1 MEHNPYIPYPVT
13 IDRVVVE
20 NEARDIKTFRLV
32 FQNPEDRKRFEFRVG
47 QFAEL
52 SLLGFGESP
61 IGIASSPLDRDY
73 VEFTVKQYPTG
84 VVTTELH
91 NAEPGRPM
99 GIRGPMGNGYPIEKM
114 AGKNIVIISG
124 GFAVT
129 TLRATIRYLLHPD
142 IRSSVKNI
150 TVIYGARSP
159 GELCYK
165 EEFAAW
171 SQRKD
176 IAVTLTVDNKAQGLP
191 PVARSD
197 TRAKGGWK
205 GRVGFVPAVVADVKP
220 SPLDAVCLIC
230 GPPVMLKY
238 TIPELIKLGFK
249 SEDTYLSFEMRMKCG
264 IGKCGRCNIGPQY
277 VCIDGPV
284 FSLAEVSALPAEY

>member
-1 MEHNPYIPYPVT
+1 MADNPYIPYPVV
-13 IDRVVVE
+13 IDRVTVE
-20 NEARDIKTFRLV
+20 NEARDIKTFRLI
-32 FQNPEDRKRFEFRVG
+32 FKNPADRRRFDFTVG

-61 IGIASSPLDRDY
+61 IGIASSPLDSDY
-73 VEFTVKQYPTG
+73 VEFTVKRYPAG
-84 VVTTELH
+84 VVTNELH
-91 NAEPGRPM
+91 HSEPGRPM
-99 GIRGPMGNGYPIEKM
+99 GVRGPMGNGYPLDKM
-114 AGKNIVIISG
+114 KDKNIVVISG

-129 TLRATIRYLLHPD
+129 TLRATLSYLLHPD
-142 IRSSVKNI
+142 IRSSVKKI

-165 EEFAAW
+165 EEFGEW
-171 SQRKD
+171 SKRKD
-176 IAVTLTVDNKAQGLP
+176 IDVTLTVDKA
-191 PVARSD
+191 AE
-197 TRAKGGWK
+197 GWQ

-238 TIPELIKLGFK
+238 TIPELTKLGFK
-249 SEDTYLSFEMRMKCG
+249 PEDTYLSFEMRMKCG
-264 IGKCGRCNIGPQY
+264 IGKCGRCNIGSKY

-284 FSLAEVSALPAEY
+284 FSLAEVDTLPAEY

>member
-1 MEHNPYIPYPVT
+1 METNPYIPYPVV
-13 IDRVVVE
+13 IDRVTVE

-32 FQNPEDRKRFEFRVG
+32 FRDPADRQRFAFKVG

-73 VEFTVKQYPTG
+73 VEFTVKRYATG
-84 VVTTELH
+84 VVTAELH
-91 NAEPGRPM
+91 HSEPGRTM
-99 GIRGPMGNGYPIEKM
+99 GVRGPMGNGYPLEKM
-114 AGKNIVIISG
+114 KGKNIVVISG

-129 TLRATIRYLLHPD
+129 TLRATLRYLLHPD
-142 IRSSVKNI
+142 IRAAVKNI

-165 EEFAAW
+165 EEFTAW

-176 IAVTLTVDNKAQGLP
+176 IAVTLTVDKEAP
-191 PVARSD
+191 
-197 TRAKGGWK
+197 GWK

-220 SPLDAVCLIC
+220 SPRDAVCLIC

-238 TIPELIKLGFK
+238 TVPELTKLGFK
-249 SEDTYLSFEMRMKCG
+249 PEDTYLSFEMRMKCG
-264 IGKCGRCNIGPQY
+264 IGKCGRCNIGPKY

>member
-1 MEHNPYIPYPVT
+1 MNTDKNTKPNPYIPYPVT

-32 FQNPEDRKRFEFRVG
+32 FQNPEDRRRFDFRVG

-99 GIRGPMGNGYPIEKM
+99 GLRGPMGNGFPLEKM

-165 EEFAAW
+165 DEFAEW
-171 SQRKD
+171 SKRKD
-176 IAVTLTVDNKAQGLP
+176 IAVILTVDNQAQ
-191 PVARSD
+191 
-197 TRAKGGWK
+197 GWK

-238 TIPELIKLGFK
+238 TMPELTKLGFK
-249 SEDTYLSFEMRMKCG
+249 PGDTYLSFEMRMKCG
-264 IGKCGRCNIGPQY
+264 IGKCGRCNIGPKY

-284 FSLAEVSALPAEY
+284 FSLAEVSTLPAEY

>member
-1 MEHNPYIPYPVT
+1 MTSQGKVNPYIPYPVT

-32 FQNPEDRKRFEFRVG
+32 FQNPEDRRRFDFRVG

-73 VEFTVKQYPTG
+73 VEFTVKQYPAG
-84 VVTTELH
+84 VVTAELH
-91 NAEPGRPM
+91 NSEPGRAM
-99 GIRGPMGNGYPIEKM
+99 GIRGPMGNGFPLEKM
-114 AGKNIVIISG
+114 AGKNIVVISG

-165 EEFAAW
+165 DEFAAW
-171 SQRKD
+171 SKRKD
-176 IAVTLTVDNKAQGLP
+176 IAVTLTVDNQTP
-191 PVARSD
+191 
-197 TRAKGGWK
+197 GWK
-205 GRVGFVPAVVADVKP
+205 GRVGFVPAVVAEVKP

-238 TIPELIKLGFK
+238 TIPELTKLGFK
-249 SEDTYLSFEMRMKCG
+249 PEDTYLSFEMRMKCG
-264 IGKCGRCNIGPQY
+264 IGKCGRCNIGPKY

-284 FSLAEVSALPAEY
+284 FSLAEVSALPNEY

>member
-1 MEHNPYIPYPVT
+1 METNPYIPYPVV

-32 FQNPEDRKRFEFRVG
+32 FQDQADRQRFAFKVG

-73 VEFTVKQYPTG
+73 VEFTVKRYPAG
-84 VVTTELH
+84 VVTSELH
-91 NAEPGRPM
+91 QSEPGRPM
-99 GIRGPMGNGYPIEKM
+99 GIRGPMGNGYPLEKM
-114 AGKNIVIISG
+114 RGRNIVIISG

-129 TLRATIRYLLHPD
+129 TLRATLRYLLHPD
-142 IRSSVKNI
+142 IRDTVKKI
-150 TVIYGARSP
+150 TVIYGARAP

-165 EEFAAW
+165 DEFIAW
-171 SQRKD
+171 SKRGD
-176 IAVTLTVDNKAQGLP
+176 LAVTLTVDKETQ
-191 PVARSD
+191 
-197 TRAKGGWK
+197 GWK
-205 GRVGFVPAVVADVKP
+205 GRVGFVPAVVAEVKP

-238 TIPELIKLGFK
+238 TIPELTKLGFK
-249 SEDTYLSFEMRMKCG
+249 PEDTYLSFEMRMKCG
-264 IGKCGRCNIGPQY
+264 IGKCGRCNIGPKY